1 VIVFVVLVVAVLAAV
16 GAYALSATRR
26 VAIDPVDPAVEERA
40 VQRWLLR
47 RPRLRRFLRERFDR
61 ERLGGFLLTIGF
73 VIVFAVA
80 LGLGLI
86 LQLIER
92 NDVLA
97 HADRSVS
104 EWGSTHGGSGAV
116 DVLRWITQLGST
128 IGVAIA
134 LVAVATYDFVRRRNA
149 EVFAFVAAVGIG
161 QLLLNNGLKL
171 IVHRQRPA
179 VLHLVTA
186 HGYSFPSGHTCAAA
200 ATWAAVALVLSR
212 GRSRRTRA
220 LLAAGAALIAIGV
233 ATSRALLGVHWLSD
247 VLAGLLLGWGW
258 FLLVAIVFGGRRQRL
273 GDPVANA
280 GATSQTP
287 TAAGPASQ
295 PMETVR

>member
-1 VIVFVVLVVAVLAAV
+1 VIVLVVLAVAVLAAA

-26 VAIDPVDPAVEERA
+26 VAADPIDPTAEERA
-40 VQRWLLR
+40 LQRWLLR

-73 VIVFAVA
+73 VIVFGVAV
-80 LGLGLI
+80 GLGVI

-92 NDVLA
+92 NDVLS

-104 EWGSTHGGSGAV
+104 EWGADHASSRAV
-116 DVLRWITQLGST
+116 DVLRGITQLGST
-128 IGVAIA
+128 LGIAIA

-149 EVFAFVAAVGIG
+149 EVFAFVAIVGIG

-179 VLHLVTA
+179 VLHLVNA

-212 GRSRRTRA
+212 GHSRRVRA
-220 LLAAGAALIAIGV
+220 ALAGGAALIAIAV

-247 VLAGLLLGWGW
+247 VLGGLLLGWGW

-273 GDPVANA
+273 GDPAEKT
-280 GATSQTP
+280 GAASP
-287 TAAGPASQ
+287 NPDAEAAASKR
-295 PMETVR
+295 MEAVR